1 MTKQN
6 VIKLGCEL
14 YGHCEVRNPSNLV
27 SNDLDLEKNGYGKPL
42 NSDDKHIHH
51 SIPQQMATFLNLDYN
66 RRVSFLKAYWKWAE
80 LENKPYYDL
89 KNHLNVLN
97 LEHRLYEYAKILKD
111 EYLFGFPD
119 TKSLYSVLDILIRNS
134 KDIHASTGTEEY
146 IRFMH
151 NLVTSNISDKTGK
164 YVQTSGINV
173 YFPGVDMFRTSD
185 GKWVQETGTMYITNN
200 SDMEISELKNKV
212 ISQKING
219 KTISAIIVNASPF
232 TSGNFDGIK
241 LTVENIKGYAEFSED
256 VKLNINEY
264 VYPIL
269 EATVVDGGSQYE
281 FGALF
286 DTTSTGLI
294 LTRECHKTGEL
305 DIGISG
311 NLSNVKIKRENSNSN
326 IVFTRNKN
334 ITLSNDFLIGV
345 KYKVEVDSSPM
356 PVYIEKVDDSG
367 SILNLKFDENEP
379 VIGMSEINISGN
391 SVIKPKKSTM
401 IKSGKFFKNSDGFTS
416 DRPVLQDSK
425 YYQDYSYEIQVV
437 VDELTSPNVEYTDI
451 SVPVG
456 MIGYKSV
463 KSVSLGCTQNNA
475 TEDGFYRKV

>member
-1 MTKQN
+1 MTKQE

-14 YGHCEVRNPSNLV
+14 YGQCEVHNPNNLV
-27 SNDLDLEKNGYGKPL
+27 SNDSDLEKHGYGKSI

-51 SIPQQMATFLNLDYN
+51 SVPQQMATFLNLDYN
-66 RRVSFLKAYWKWAE
+66 RLVSFLKAYWKWAE

-89 KNHLNVLN
+89 KNHLNILN
-97 LEHRLYEYAKILKD
+97 LENRLYEYAKLLKN

-134 KDIHASTGTEEY
+134 KDIHSSAGTEEY

-185 GKWVQETGTMYITNN
+185 GKWVQETGTMYISNNTNL
-200 SDMEISELKNKV
+200 EISELKNKV
-212 ISQKING
+212 ISQEVDG
-219 KTISAIIVNASPF
+219 KTISAVIVNASPF
-232 TSGNFDGIK
+232 ISGNFNGIK
-241 LTVENIKGYAEFSED
+241 LTLENIKGYAEFSEN
-256 VKLNINEY
+256 VKLNIDEY

-269 EATVVDGGSQYE
+269 ETTVINGGSQYE
-281 FGALF
+281 FGTKF
-286 DTTSTGLI
+286 NTTSKKFV
-294 LTRECHKTGEL
+294 LTRECQKTGEL
-305 DIGISG
+305 NIGISG
-311 NLSNVKIKRENSNSN
+311 NLNNIKIRRENSNSD
-326 IVFTRNKN
+326 ITFTRNKN
-334 ITLSNDFLIGV
+334 VALSTDFLIGV
-345 KYKVEVDSSPM
+345 KYNIEVDSSPM
-356 PVYIEKVDDSG
+356 SLYIKEVNDNG
-367 SILNLKFDENEP
+367 SILKLEFDENEP
-379 VIGMSEINISGN
+379 IIGKSEIIISGN
-391 SVIKPKKSTM
+391 CQIETKKSTM

-437 VDELTSPNVEYTDI
+437 VDELTSPNVEYADI

-456 MIGYKSV
+456 MIGYKSI

-475 TEDGFYRKV
+475 KEDGFYRKV

>member
-1 MTKQN
+1 MTKQE

-14 YGHCEVRNPSNLV
+14 YGQCEVRTKNNLV
-27 SNDLDLEKNGYGKPL
+27 SKDSDLEKTGYGKYV
-42 NSDDKHIHH
+42 NDYDKHIHH

-66 RRVSFLKAYWKWAE
+66 RLVSFLKAYWKWAE

-89 KNHLNVLN
+89 KNHLNILN
-97 LEHRLYEYAKILKD
+97 LETRLYEYAKLLKD

-134 KDIHASTGTEEY
+134 KDIHSSAGTEEY

-164 YVQTSGINV
+164 YVQTLGINV

-185 GKWVQETGTMYITNN
+185 GKWVQETGTLYISNN
-200 SDMEISELKNKV
+200 SNLKIDELKNKV
-212 ISQKING
+212 ISQEIDG
-219 KTISAIIVNASPF
+219 KKISAIVVDATSF
-232 TSGNFDGIK
+232 VSGNFNGLK
-241 LTVENIKGYAEFSED
+241 LIVENIIGHTNFSEN
-256 VKLNINEY
+256 VKLNIGEY

-269 EATVVDGGSQYE
+269 EAVIVEGGSQYE
-281 FGALF
+281 FGTKF
-286 DTTSTGLI
+286 DTSSKKFTLI
-294 LTRECHKTGEL
+294 RECQKTGEL

-311 NLSNVKIKRENSNSN
+311 NLDTIKIMRENSNSN
-326 IVFTRNKN
+326 IEFSRNRN
-334 ITLSNDFLIGV
+334 IASSADFLIGV
-345 KYKVEVDSSPM
+345 KYNVEIDSSAMPFYIKEVD
-356 PVYIEKVDDSG
+356 DNG
-367 SILNLKFDENEP
+367 SILKLEFDENEP
-379 VIGMSEINISGN
+379 VIGVSSLNTTGN
-391 SVIKPKKSTM
+391 CRVDTKKSTI

-437 VDELTSPNVEYTDI
+437 VDELTSPSVEYADI

-456 MIGYKSV
+456 MIGYKSI

-475 TEDGFYRKV
+475 PENGFYRKV